1 MKQQEAIRAL
11 AAQVWIKRGSA
22 NHRFAE
28 LLARTLASS
37 RSTVSFCKQKEVF
50 YLGKDTSKPIRYK
63 TIQKNTKLAEFVVE
77 EGADINSEEK
87 PPAG

>member
-1 MKQQEAIRAL
+1 M
-11 AAQVWIKRGSA
+11 
-22 NHRFAE
+22 
-28 LLARTLASS
+28 
-37 RSTVSFCKQKEVF
+37 
-50 YLGKDTSKPIRYK
+50 GKDTSKPIRYK